1 MPTRPRLLVIIT
13 LAETGGA
20 QTFVRS
26 LVEGLLGDYTID
38 VAAHGPAGAL
48 RDACAALGVPFHH
61 LAHLVRT
68 PHPWHDALAVLEIRR
83 LADRLHPDIVQINS
97 SKAGA
102 LARLGLV
109 FSGLPVVFTA
119 HGWAFAARRGVRG
132 VATLAVERIV
142 APLTSAI
149 VCVSDWDR
157 SIALE
162 RRIGKASRLH
172 LIHNGIAVPEQPPDR
187 GAWPARPMLICVTR
201 LVKQKDVG
209 LLLDALAQPGLEHF
223 RLSVLGDGPE
233 RDALLAQRDAL
244 GLADRVQIPG
254 ERSDVPEQLAGADA
268 FVLPTKWEGLPY
280 CILEAMASGLPVVAS
295 RVGGVPE
302 LVVDG
307 VSGSLVP
314 AGSLSELA
322 AALRALDADGEKARA
337 FGRAAHERARER
349 FSLDAMVAAYDQLF
363 RSLLRA
369 RTAGARSTVMRSASG
384 DRIS

>member
-26 LVEGLLGDYTID
+26 LVEGLLGEYTID
-38 VAAHGPAGAL
+38 VAAHGPDGAL

-61 LAHLVRT
+61 LAHLVRK
-68 PHPWHDALAVLEIRR
+68 PDPVQDVLAVLEIRR
-83 LADRLHPDIVQINS
+83 LARHLRPDIVQINS

-109 FSGLPVVFTA
+109 LTGLPVVFTA
-119 HGWAFAARRGVRG
+119 HGWAFAARRGIRG
-132 VATLAVERIV
+132 AATLAVERIV

-157 SIALE
+157 SIALT
-162 RRIGKASRLH
+162 RRIATSARLH
-172 LIHNGIAVPEQPPDR
+172 LIHNGIAVPARALDR
-187 GAWPARPMLICVTR
+187 GPWPARPLLICVTR

-209 LLLDALAQPGLEHF
+209 LLLEALGEPGLEHF

-233 RDALLAQRDAL
+233 RQALLAQRDAL
-244 GLADRVQIPG
+244 GLTDRVEIPG
-254 ERSDVPEQLAGADA
+254 ERHDVAEQLARADA

-307 VSGSLVP
+307 VSGALVP
-314 AGSLSELA
+314 ASDLAALA
-322 AALRALDADGEKARA
+322 AALRALDADGPRARE
-337 FGRAAHERARER
+337 FGRAAHERAREQ

-363 RSLLRA
+363 RVLLAA
-369 RTAGARSTVMRSASG
+369 RTAAAPSTRRAF
-384 DRIS
+384 R

>member
-1 MPTRPRLLVIIT
+1 MSTRPRLLVIIT

-26 LVEGLLGDYTID
+26 LVAGLLGEYTID

-61 LAHLVRT
+61 LEHLVRK
-68 PHPWHDALAVLEIRR
+68 PDPWHDALAVLEIRR
-83 LADRLHPDIVQINS
+83 LAGRLRPDIVQINS

-119 HGWAFAARRGVRG
+119 HGWAFAARRGMPG

-162 RRIGKASRLH
+162 RGIGTATRLH

-187 GAWPARPMLICVTR
+187 GPWPARPMLICVTR

-233 RDALLAQRDAL
+233 RVALLAQRDAL
-244 GLADRVQIPG
+244 GLADRVEIPG
-254 ERSDVPEQLAGADA
+254 ERRDVPEQLARADA

-307 VSGSLVP
+307 VNGSLVE
-314 AGSLSELA
+314 ASDLKALA
-322 AALRALDADGEKARA
+322 TALRALHADGERARA
-337 FGRAAHERARER
+337 FGRAAHQRAREQ

-363 RSLLRA
+363 RVLLSA
-369 RTAGARSTVMRSASG
+369 RTAGAPSTRRAF
-384 DRIS
+384 R